1 MLQLQSNVP
10 PPRRRPV
17 IDRRKKY
24 PFESMQVGHFFFVP
38 GKTRNSIRTYF
49 STAGKQHGIQ
59 LTSKLIH
66 ARQIDGAWHRRMA
79 KKLLRND
86 LIPTPAPRS
95 ASVSGA
101 SPRVRRA

>member
-17 IDRRKKY
+17 VDRRKKY

-66 ARQIDGAWHRRMA
+66 ARKVDGEWKECEATDR
-79 KKLLRND
+79 
-86 LIPTPAPRS
+86 
-95 ASVSGA
+95 GA
-101 SPRVRRA
+101 TIGVGVWRIG

>member
-17 IDRRKKY
+17 VDRRKKY

-66 ARQIDGAWHRRMA
+66 ARKGVDRRVG
-79 KKLLRND
+79 RNARR
-86 LIPTPAPRS
+86 PTPAPRS
-95 ASVSGA
+95 ASECGA
-101 SPRVRRA
+101 IA

>member
-17 IDRRKKY
+17 VDRRKKY

-38 GKTRNSIRTYF
+38 GKTKNSIRTYF

-59 LTSKLIH
+59 LTSKLIY
-66 ARQIDGAWHRRMA
+66 ARKVNGEWQECEESDRGATIGVGVW
-79 KKLLRND
+79 
-86 LIPTPAPRS
+86 
-95 ASVSGA
+95 
-101 SPRVRRA
+101 RVA

>member
-17 IDRRKKY
+17 NDRRKKY
-24 PFESMQVGHFFFVP
+24 PFESMQVGHFFFVK
-38 GKTRNSIRTYF
+38 GKTKNSIRSYF

-66 ARQIDGAWHRRMA
+66 ARKVDGEW
-79 KKLLRND
+79 KECEEND
-86 LIPTPAPRS
+86 E
-95 ASVSGA
+95 GA
-101 SPRVRRA
+101 TVGVGVWRIA